1 MTLIQYH
8 YDLNQIYKSNLANKN
23 CQKHINKFVHTIT
36 ITFLLVAIFTATTAT
51 AAESPEQA
59 KDLSLWQQ
67 TQQLTVAGFESAK
80 AVSSDIWDDTT
91 AFFEKD
97 NNASLATITASGT
110 GIAVTGASA
119 ITTTSILGLATI
131 TTAPAWAPVAICA
144 GGAIA
149 LVGATHLILEN
160 IDE

>member
-1 MTLIQYH
+1 MIFNYH
-8 YDLNQIYKSNLANKN
+8 KKLSTYRSI
-23 CQKHINKFVHTIT
+23 
-36 ITFLLVAIFTATTAT
+36 ITFTTLLATTATTADPCT
-51 AAESPEQA
+51 KHAE
-59 KDLSLWQQ
+59 DISLWQQ
-67 TQQLTVAGFESAK
+67 TQQLSNEGFDSAK
-80 AVSSDIWDDTT
+80 ALSSELWDDTT

-97 NNASLATITASGT
+97 NNVSLATITASGT